1 MIVILLYG
9 FYRSFGYTRI
19 GSVKMAFKAYR
30 KDAERSYSGDHHAW
44 HVIKRCNYDASSSS
58 SDFEGITDFEV

>member
-1 MIVILLYG
+1 MIVIRLYG

-30 KDAERSYSGDHHAW
+30 KDAQRSY
-44 HVIKRCNYDASSSS
+44 
-58 SDFEGITDFEV
+58 